1 MANKNLYLS
10 QFTQYPTYLQSVF
23 QKVSSK
29 VEAYQSIYPKQK
41 VLFGAFGDTSQ
52 PLPPTVV
59 RALVDAANRLGNP
72 QTYTGYEEP
81 TGNPRLKQAICAD
94 YYQKKIGIDLNP
106 EEVFISDGAQSA
118 LVNIQELFAPDSRVA
133 LQNPTYPSFV
143 EGTLLAG
150 RQIINLP
157 CHEQNNFMPKLP
169 EKKVDL
175 IYLCF
180 PNNPTGAVATY
191 EHLQAFVDYARS
203 CKAIIIFD
211 AVYSS
216 FITTSNIPRS
226 IYEIEGAKE
235 CAIEI
240 GSFSKWASFTGL
252 RVGWC
257 VIPEA
262 LTINNTVPGELN
274 ELWRIRHAIKSWG
287 AANVAQ
293 HGAIAALSPVGQ
305 QECQRIVNY
314 YLQNAR
320 LLRDA
325 LEAIGIECFGG
336 IDSPF
341 LWLKASQ
348 NLSSWQFFRQMLQLT
363 GIVGVPGCIFGNF
376 GEGYLRL
383 GALGHREEIEAAIAN
398 FCSSNSKNRTFYQT
412 RELEGTIKPLPQ
424 RN

>member
-1 MANKNLYLS
+1 MANKNLSLS
-10 QFTQYPTYLQSVF
+10 QFTEYPTYIQSVF
-23 QKVSSK
+23 TTVSSK
-29 VEAYQSIYPKQK
+29 VEAYQSAHPQQK
-41 VLFGAFGDTSQ
+41 ILMSRFGDTSQ

-59 RALVDAANRLGNP
+59 RALLDAANRLGSP
-72 QTYTGYEEP
+72 RTYTGYEDP
-81 TGNPRLKQAICAD
+81 TGNLGLRQAICD
-94 YYQKKIGIDLNP
+94 GYYQRKMSIDLDP

-118 LVNIQELFAPDSRVA
+118 LVNVQELFATDSKVA
-133 LQNPTYPSFV
+133 LQNPIYPSFV
-143 EGTLLAG
+143 EGTLLAD

-169 EKKVDL
+169 EEKVDL

-191 EHLQAFVDYARS
+191 ENLQAFVDYARN
-203 CKAIIIFD
+203 CQAVIIFD

-216 FITTSNIPRS
+216 FITTPNLPRS

-257 VIPEA
+257 VIPDA

-274 ELWRIRHAIKSWG
+274 ELWRIRHAIKFWG

-305 QECQRIVNY
+305 EECQRIVNY

-325 LEAIGIECFGG
+325 LEAIGLKCFGG

-341 LWLKASQ
+341 IWLKASQ
-348 NLSSWQFFRQMLQLT
+348 NLSSWQFFEQMLQLT
-363 GIVGVPGCIFGNF
+363 GIVGVPGCVFGDC

-412 RELEGTIKPLPQ
+412 REFEGTIKSLLQ
-424 RN
+424 SN